1 MNKTALRISVS
12 IVFCMAL
19 IFCTKSYAATYDH
32 EITVQKMVVSWK
44 IDGPNIQVK
53 LSAPTKGWVGIGF
66 NPSDEMKD
74 AKFILGYVKDGKLV
88 LTDDFGTADT
98 KHEPVE
104 TLGGKSDVTSV
115 GETLQGDTTTIEF
128 VMPLASTDSKGC
140 KIDPAGNTTVLLA
153 YGPDND
159 SFKIK
164 HKFRTKISVN
174 LTTGE
179 YK

>member
-1 MNKTALRISVS
+1 MTGKVLRLGTLLF
-12 IVFCMAL
+12 FCMVL
-19 IFCTKSYAATYDH
+19 VFSSNGYAAGYDH
-32 EITVQKMVVSWK
+32 EITVQKMVFSWK
-44 IDGPNIQVK
+44 VDGANINVK
-53 LSAPTKGWVGIGF
+53 LTAPTKGWVGIGF

-74 AKFILGYVKDGKLV
+74 AKFVLGYVKDGKLV
-88 LTDDFGTADT
+88 LTNDFGTADT
-98 KHEPVE
+98 KHEAVE
-104 TLGGKSDVTSV
+104 TLGGKSDVTAI
-115 GETLQGDTTTIEF
+115 GGNIQGDMTTIEF
-128 VMPLASTDSKGC
+128 ALPLVSTDGKGC
-140 KIDPAGNTTVLLA
+140 KIDPAGNTIVLLA

>member
-1 MNKTALRISVS
+1 MNKALSK
-12 IVFCMAL
+12 
-19 IFCTKSYAATYDH
+19 FCTFLSCCIALVFVSNAVAATYDH

-44 IDGPNIQVK
+44 VDGANINIK

-66 NPSDEMKD
+66 NPTDEMKD
-74 AKFILGYVKDGKLV
+74 AKFVLGYVKDGKAV
-88 LTDDFGTADT
+88 ITDDFGTADT

-115 GETLQGDTTTIEF
+115 GGTLQGDTTTLEF
-128 VMPLASTDSKGC
+128 VMPLVSTDSKGC

-174 LTTGE
+174 FSTGE